1 MQLPQN
7 KNEWFKPS
15 QIIYSYSYGVGIVK
29 SIIGKKLFLEVE
41 TGIEE
46 VHNWQEKINRKQLVP
61 IKDAPQTLEVAYG
74 RFIAYLHK
82 NHLLART
89 LNFKEKDADY
99 KAIPENINPTIK
111 KALYSIGI
119 KQLYSH
125 QIEAWNAYQESRDIA
140 LLTETSSGKS
150 LAFLIPALHECLQNN
165 SVLIFFNLKGL
176 AFDQS
181 LKIERILQYI
191 PASIRPKVLNINGD
205 IPRRERL
212 RQYVNTPTI
221 ICATPDAW
229 NHDLAASKGNNWG
242 LIATLLKIKL
252 VVVDEM
258 HLYNG
263 SFGAHFALLNKR
275 MQLKIEMLG
284 GKLEDIRYIFASA
297 TIGNPNVVCQMI
309 SNRNQDNLKIINSS
323 GAKSYGKKFVCLRNS
338 QISTQHAAM
347 CLSQLVELGVTTICF
362 TVSRAQSKAIAKL
375 AANILKKKGK
385 NDLAASISAF
395 YGAMKPTQRTKIING
410 IHSGEIKGII
420 STSALEAGIDISNID
435 AAIVCK
441 YPGTIL
447 SARQQMGRAGR
458 HGKGLIIF
466 IPSHYSLIDTYY
478 SNNPDLLFTDNAEIV
493 SFNQSYRPILSKH
506 IIACCSESKPTSTL
520 LEKYFGKAAPEIVNE
535 LLEKETLIPS
545 FNKRIDANPNL
556 GYVHINIKMRGAD
569 GNIDYVNKNSGEEF
583 ETSSSAIAIR
593 EVYPGAI
600 YPSQNIDGK
609 AVKYQVDGLDLEAG
623 KSVMSPIKESK
634 LYTIGKNNLQ
644 INKIKTNGEE
654 KIVRFGENNEAE
666 IKLIPI
672 WGLVEQTVEG
682 YELRDKEIRWTCN
695 NKKCPNYHQKV
706 GSAYNKC
713 PHCSRKLREMEI
725 DYIVDDI
732 NYHNPISISYET
744 AAVELVT
751 NIHAISYF
759 QKYVAE
765 FKQNFQLEVKNGKNK
780 LNREIAEV
788 LTSEPTQLVIH
799 TIAHQLILALPLVRH
814 ESNSKDI
821 EFILDGNSGYFF
833 DSAPDGTGG
842 CETLIEYW
850 DLVIKKAIFIVDN
863 CDCKHGCH
871 KCTTIHRCPERNEQL
886 YKYLGIKALQ

>member
-205 IPRRERL
+205 IPRRQRL

-309 SNRNQDNLKIINSS
+309 SNRNQDNLKIIYSS
-323 GAKSYGKKFVCLRNS
+323 GAKSY
-338 QISTQHAAM
+338 
-347 CLSQLVELGVTTICF
+347 
-362 TVSRAQSKAIAKL
+362 
-375 AANILKKKGK
+375 
-385 NDLAASISAF
+385 ASISAF

-535 LLEKETLIPS
+535 LLEKETLIQS

-732 NYHNPISISYET
+732 NYHNPISISYES

-751 NIHAISYF
+751 YIHAISYF

-765 FKQNFQLEVKNGKNK
+765 FKQNFQLEVKNG
-780 LNREIAEV
+780 
-788 LTSEPTQLVIH
+788 
-799 TIAHQLILALPLVRH
+799 
-814 ESNSKDI
+814 
-821 EFILDGNSGYFF
+821 
-833 DSAPDGTGG
+833 
-842 CETLIEYW
+842 
-850 DLVIKKAIFIVDN
+850 
-863 CDCKHGCH
+863 
-871 KCTTIHRCPERNEQL
+871 
-886 YKYLGIKALQ
+886 